1 MMKVSVISFFG
12 LMKLILELVLLIPC
26 HLVLMILK
34 VTNIVITAL
43 NFSLSGR
50 GSGPGFLYTKR

>member
-1 MMKVSVISFFG
+1 MMKVNVISFFG
-12 LMKLILELVLLIPC
+12 LMKLILELVLLTPR

-34 VTNIVITAL
+34 VTNIMITAL

-50 GSGPGFLYTKR
+50 DSGPGFLYTKR